1 MKNKKYD
8 EVLNKMLFLQDDI
21 NGKFIGIVISH
32 NVKTELEFNQEKEI
46 IFSQAQMIV
55 KCFNSNDKEIIENGI
70 NMFFCTSPITGL
82 SLNKIYNFIYKF
94 KKSKT
99 DEEIKNFLESC
110 DG

>member
-46 IFSQAQMIV
+46 IFSQAQMII

-82 SLNKIYNFIYKF
+82 SLDKIYNIIYKF
-94 KKSKT
+94 QKSKT

-110 DG
+110 YG